1 MEMLDTRDPT
11 PTNGRRHV
19 EGPQGKERLGDRRTQ
34 PRFDVLGSLPGQ
46 VEVWRTF
53 DLYNL
58 GSGGALVEGPLP
70 LTPGT
75 PVSGRLSVGTEQ
87 CRLRAHV
94 IHAATAVPGR
104 CRLGLQLLDESGPI
118 ADLIGALHSRSD
130 DATIVV
136 GLEERDRRRS
146 VRILSPGASEVE
158 LSISVMTT
166 VIDLS
171 AAGVLLSSRV
181 PLEPGVS
188 AQLTMRLGNEDF
200 SGGIEVRRM
209 AATGS
214 GDCHV
219 GAAFLALD
227 ESSRRSLESL
237 LAPKP

>member
-1 MEMLDTRDPT
+1 MEMLDTRDP
-11 PTNGRRHV
+11 PTNEARR
-19 EGPQGKERLGDRRTQ
+19 EGHQGKDRPGDRRTR

-46 VEVWRTF
+46 LEVWRTF
-53 DLYNL
+53 DVYNL

-75 PVSGRLSVGTEQ
+75 PVSGRLSVGAEQ
-87 CRLRAHV
+87 CRLRAQV
-94 IHAATAVPGR
+94 IHAAGAVPGR

-118 ADLIGALHSRSD
+118 ADLIGGLDAHAD
-130 DATIVV
+130 EATIVV

-146 VRILSPGASEVE
+146 VRIFSPEASEIE

-171 AAGVLLSSRV
+171 AAGILLSSRV

-188 AQLTMRLGNEDF
+188 AKLTMRFGAENF
-200 SGGIEVRRM
+200 SGGIEVRRI

-219 GAAFLALD
+219 GAAFLPLD